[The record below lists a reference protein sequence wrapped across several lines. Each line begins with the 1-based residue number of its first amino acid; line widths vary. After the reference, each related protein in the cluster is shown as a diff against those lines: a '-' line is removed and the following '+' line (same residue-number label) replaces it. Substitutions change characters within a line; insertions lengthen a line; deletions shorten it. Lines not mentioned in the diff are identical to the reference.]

1 MSAALKL
8 SERRI
13 AARMPIRVMVE
24 YEAVEDFLID
34 YTANVSLGGIF
45 IQTDEPLPIGT
56 TFKLRL
62 SIPTRN
68 RPIDTVGVVRWCV
81 PPEESGPLIPGMGVQ
96 FDSLSPMD
104 LRAVHRLLAAWE
116 SGDLPVES
124 SEAA

>member
-24 YEAVEDFLID
+24 YEALEDFLID

-45 IQTDEPLPIGT
+45 IQTDEPMPVGT

-62 SIPTRN
+62 RIPQRQ
-68 RPIDTVGVVRWCV
+68 RPIDTVGVVRWQV
-81 PPEESGPLIPGMGVQ
+81 PPEQAGPLIPGMGVQ
-96 FDSLSPMD
+96 FDSLSPTD

-116 SGDLPVES
+116 TGEI
-124 SEAA
+124 

>member
-8 SERRI
+8 SERRVV
-13 AARMPIRVMVE
+13 ARLPIRVMVE
-24 YEAVEDFLID
+24 YQAIEDFLID

-45 IQTDEPLPIGT
+45 IQTTDPMAVGT

-62 SIPTRN
+62 SIPTRQ
-68 RPIDTVGVVRWCV
+68 RPIDTVGVVRWTV

-96 FDSLSPMD
+96 FDELNPTD

-116 SGDLPVES
+116 DDALPE
-124 SEAA
+124 